1 MRQGL
6 TWVLLCLSLSG
17 CGGGVG
23 GGGRNRDDTPHDAHN
38 TKPASR
44 RKRARGA
51 GGVWLCGPRRSSPLW
66 RDLRAGK

>member
-1 MRQGL
+1 MKQGL

-17 CGGGVG
+17 CGGGG
-23 GGGRNRDDTPHDAHN
+23 GGGAGTGTTPPHDAHD
-38 TKPASR
+38 TEPASR

-51 GGVWLCGPRRSSPLW
+51 GGVWLCGPRCSGPLW